1 MASERALSVCAA
13 VYRTVH
19 PVLAKRRGISP
30 SCPPMQVDSEI
41 TSSLRDCAS
50 RIQQLVVRHEALL
63 EFRRRQLETAA
74 AITQA
79 ELHSETVAGAL
90 QGYGADVESYAAELG
105 DAVDAFA
112 EAAAQMRARCGT
124 LLAWYDAHPECHG
137 EQERTQIELL
147 KLARASADLI
157 AHAADAV
164 LIHEAASPDVRKA
177 LSHHRQVFQR
187 YRRAVELLE
196 NFSVD
201 ILRRCGVDVGFRV
214 HGPAVPI
221 R

>member
-1 MASERALSVCAA
+1 
-13 VYRTVH
+13 
-19 PVLAKRRGISP
+19 
-30 SCPPMQVDSEI
+30 MQVDSEI

-50 RIQQLVVRHEALL
+50 RIQQLVARHEALL

-90 QGYGADVESYAAELG
+90 KGYCADVESYAAELAG
-105 DAVDAFA
+105 AVDAFA
-112 EAAAQMRARCGT
+112 HAAAEMRAMCET
-124 LLAWYDAHPECHG
+124 HLLWCDEHPESHAD
-137 EQERTQIELL
+137 QQRTQIDLL

-164 LIHEAASPDVRKA
+164 LIQDAASPDVRKA
-177 LSHHRQVFQR
+177 LSHHRRVFQR
-187 YRRAVELLE
+187 YRTAVELLE
-196 NFSVD
+196 SFSVD
-201 ILRRCGVDVGFRV
+201 ILRRCGVDVGFQV
-214 HGPAVPI
+214 HGPTVPI